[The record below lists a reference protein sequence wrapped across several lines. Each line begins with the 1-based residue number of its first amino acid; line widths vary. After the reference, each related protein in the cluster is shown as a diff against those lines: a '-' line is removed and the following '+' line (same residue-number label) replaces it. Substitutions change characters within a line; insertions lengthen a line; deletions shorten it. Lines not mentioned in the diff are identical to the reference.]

1 MRKLLLLLMLA
12 CLSVSS
18 LQAQRKIII
27 ISPTHTERQNRW
39 VEDDRALE
47 DSALYVTHEKNT
59 FYLYSDMMM
68 EDVKLTIRDDNNDI
82 VSSIITTITPEQ
94 DIITIPNVISGSYI
108 IEFEY
113 KGEFYCGFFKY

>member
-1 MRKLLLLLMLA
+1 
-12 CLSVSS
+12 
-18 LQAQRKIII
+18 
-27 ISPTHTERQNRW
+27 
-39 VEDDRALE
+39 
-47 DSALYVTHEKNT
+47 
-59 FYLYSDMMM
+59 M

-113 KGEFYCGFFKY
+113 KGEFYCGFFKTEV

>member
-39 VEDDRALE
+39 EEDDRSLE